1 MQQRRQPGGDWIS
14 AVRQHR
20 KRFRFQVATGGDI
33 KTYSY
38 NSLEE
43 AEREHASATRALQ
56 RVKAEA
62 NALTWAG
69 AIDRYAEH
77 QRERDKATPQAQ
89 QVTIDRLRRFFRPA
103 LDEAAQ
109 LDREGASSLYKQL
122 RTRKGARGVPC
133 SVQEHHHC
141 LSRAKALVRWMVRE
155 RLLREDHLAQV
166 EAVGRPKAGAESKAQ
181 LNRDGFRALVSKAL
195 DLADRGDAG
204 AVATLCCSLL
214 GMRASAVANRRR
226 EHLDDGG
233 RILKT
238 EGKGQSVELSLVGE
252 TQAQEATMG
261 RLRLALQDQARGKP
275 PGSPLIGTGHD
286 RWWVRREVRRLC
298 GLAGVPVVPPH
309 GLRGT
314 HASVGR
320 ALGISPA
327 LLAGAL
333 AHSEQVQE
341 RHYATPAAIAAGQ
354 IGKVTDVLG
363 K

>member
-20 KRFRFQVATGGDI
+20 NRHRFQMATGGEI
-33 KTYSY
+33 KTYSFS
-38 NSLEE
+38 SLEE
-43 AEREHASATRALQ
+43 AEREHASATRALAK
-56 RVKAEA
+56 VKEEA
-62 NALTWAG
+62 AALTWAE

-77 QRERDKATPQAQ
+77 QRERDKATQQAQ
-89 QVTIDRLRRFFRPA
+89 LVTVQRLRRFFLPV
-103 LDEAAQ
+103 LDESVG
-109 LDREGASSLYKQL
+109 LTREIAVDLYRQL
-122 RTRKGARGVPC
+122 RTRPGARGVPC

-141 LSRAKALVRWMVRE
+141 LSRAKALVRWMVAQKF
-155 RLLREDHLAQV
+155 LRADHLAEV
-166 EAVGRPKAGAESKAQ
+166 EAVGRPKRGEESKAQ
-181 LNRDGFRALVSKAL
+181 LNRDGFRALVSTAL

-204 AVATLCCSLL
+204 AVATLCCGLL

-252 TQAQEATMG
+252 TEAQEATMG
-261 RLRLALQDQARGKP
+261 RLRLALQDQARGKQ
-275 PGSPLIGTGHD
+275 PGAPLIGTGHD
-286 RWWVRREVRRLC
+286 RWWVRREVQRLC
-298 GLAGVPVVPPH
+298 ELAGVPVVPPH

-314 HASVGR
+314 HASLGR
-320 ALGISPA
+320 RLGISPA
-327 LLAGAL
+327 LLAGSL
-333 AHSEQVQE
+333 AHSEAVQA

-354 IGKVTDVLG
+354 IGKVTDLLG